1 MNIVRRG
8 RTVLL
13 LTMVMLLLT
22 TIWGGRAAGQSGTL
36 RFGVG
41 PLQPTPPETKKA

>member
-1 MNIVRRG
+1 MNIVR
-8 RTVLL
+8 TIVLL
-13 LTMVMLLLT
+13 AVVMLLMT